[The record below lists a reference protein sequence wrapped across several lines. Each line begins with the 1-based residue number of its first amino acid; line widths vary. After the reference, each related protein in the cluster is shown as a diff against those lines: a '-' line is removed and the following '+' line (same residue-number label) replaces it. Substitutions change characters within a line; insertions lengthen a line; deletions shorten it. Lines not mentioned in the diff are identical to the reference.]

1 MYTILGTI
9 ITDIIHRQSFFEI
22 RIVIIIMQ
30 FKINKQIINIKKIN
44 KIK

>member
-9 ITDIIHRQSFFEI
+9 IIYRQSFFEI

-30 FKINKQIINIKKIN
+30 FKRNKQIINIKKKN